1 MVGHLKFCLTLL
13 GGYVLF
19 KDPVVALQFI
29 GILVALSGELR
40 EKLLEKPKILWIL
53 VILNQFLIVP

>member
-19 KDPVVALQFI
+19 KDPVVALQLL
-29 GILVALSGELR
+29 GILVALSGEL
-40 EKLLEKPKILWIL
+40 LGIL
-53 VILNQFLIVP
+53 VALSNEFFQSFGSWFVYQT